1 MKYFLLAVSM
11 ACAFAAASPVRAA
24 EQTAAEKKD
33 EYVKKARTELDA
45 LGAKIDGLEV
55 RAKAAGASTRAEM
68 ERQLKDLKA
77 RRKAA
82 LKDFSKL
89 KRASGRA
96 WADIRAGLEKGIDD
110 LKKELEEADKKQ
122 AP

>member
-11 ACAFAAASPVRAA
+11 ACAFAAPSPLRAA
-24 EQTAAEKKD
+24 EQTSAEKKD

-45 LGAKIDGLEV
+45 LGAKIDDLE
-55 RAKAAGASTRAEM
+55 AKAKTTSASTRAEM
-68 ERQLKDLKA
+68 NRQLKDLKA

-82 LKDFSKL
+82 LKEFSKL
-89 KRASGRA
+89 KRAGGKA
-96 WADIRAGLEKGIDD
+96 WADIRAGLEKGIED
-110 LKKELEEADKKQ
+110 LKKDLEEADKKP